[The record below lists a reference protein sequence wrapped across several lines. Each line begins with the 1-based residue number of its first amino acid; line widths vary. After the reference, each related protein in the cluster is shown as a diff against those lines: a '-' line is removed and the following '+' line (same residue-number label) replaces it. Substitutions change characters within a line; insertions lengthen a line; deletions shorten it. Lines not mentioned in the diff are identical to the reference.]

1 MSWVLSVKA
10 RALQEKMTKKQ
21 KLLNQLNREIFK
33 LEQLLEEIELNQ
45 QIVSESLK
53 RDRDKM
59 EKMGYIR
66 I

>member
-10 RALQEKMTKKQ
+10 QLLQEKMTKKQ

-53 RDRDKM
+53 RDREKM